1 MYVVGISLETCDCRL
16 QIGYVDDVRF
26 TWYTFGGMDSWMGF
40 DTCYGCYFSYGY
52 ILTTTDT
59 CDYLWIR
66 VFVLGISIGTRF
78 YDLLM
83 QQVGWLSLW
92 MASMH
97 V

>member
-1 MYVVGISLETCDCRL
+1 MVGISLEACDCKL

-26 TWYTFGGMDSWMGF
+26 TWYTFGGMDSWMGLALAMGSISAM
-40 DTCYGCYFSYGY
+40 D

-66 VFVLGISIGTRF
+66 FFVLGISVGTIF

-83 QQVGWLSLW
+83 
-92 MASMH
+92 
-97 V
+97 